1 MDHFYVMR
9 INKWKRW
16 LVVVA
21 FAFFAALLLWFESM
35 GSLAVFSKGEPAAF
49 TRGNPDQSNIA
60 LTFNISWGEEKVHDI
75 LKMLKKH
82 NVQATFFVSGE
93 WAERHPEILKKI
105 TKGKHELGMLGY
117 RYESYLDME
126 LEQVGKDLRHAR
138 EVFNKLGYEDME
150 LLRPPSG
157 HFNKEIIKLAEEMD
171 YKVVHWN
178 VSPHDWENP
187 GTQQI
192 INFVMEKTKNGDIIL
207 MHASDS
213 VKQTGK
219 ALKTILPGLKKKGF
233 QFVSVSELINQ
244 AHAEAKIVE

>member
-1 MDHFYVMR
+1 MSHFYVWKLNR
-9 INKWKRW
+9 WKRW
-16 LVVVA
+16 SIVVLVA
-21 FAFFAALLLWFESM
+21 FFTALFLWFESM
-35 GSLAVFSKGEPAAF
+35 GSLAVFSKEEPAAF
-49 TRGNPDQSNIA
+49 TRGNANQSNVA

-75 LKMLKKH
+75 LKQLKKH

-93 WAERHPEILKKI
+93 WAERHPKILKKI

-126 LEQVGKDLRHAR
+126 LEQVKKDLQHAR
-138 EVFNKLGYEDME
+138 EVFNKLGYKDVN

-157 HFNKEIIKLAEEMD
+157 HFNKEIIELAEEMD

-192 INFVMEKTKNGDIIL
+192 VNKVMNKTDNGDIIL

-219 ALKTILPGLKKKGF
+219 ALTTILPGLTNKGF
-233 QFVSVSELINQ
+233 QFVSISEMINQ
-244 AHAEAKIVE
+244 AHAEAKIVD